1 MKRRAAVYSSSK
13 SRPAVP
19 APAPQAALP
28 AKKPVRARR
37 VRLPSGPLIVAS
49 LALAAV
55 VGLGT
60 LWALQPHGLND
71 KEVGALVKYAL
82 ETAPPPP
89 SAAQAY
95 EKILPSVVAVRAMAD
110 DGEEGTKGMETGKAD
125 WQRGSGVVI
134 VDSGL
139 ILTNLHVVAGA
150 RRIHVTFFDGTDSEA
165 TVVGERPE
173 HDLAVLQAKSLPDDM
188 MPAVMRSTA
197 GLKPGD
203 EVVAV
208 GFPFGI
214 GPSTSAGV
222 ISGLKRD
229 YVSPEGKR
237 LLTNLIQFDAA
248 VNPGNSGGPLVT
260 LDGEVI
266 GIVTGLL
273 NPTEQR
279 VFIGIG
285 FAVPIENAAS
295 AIGLSPF

>member
-1 MKRRAAVYSSSK
+1 
-13 SRPAVP
+13 
-19 APAPQAALP
+19 
-28 AKKPVRARR
+28 
-37 VRLPSGPLIVAS
+37 
-49 LALAAV
+49 
-55 VGLGT
+55 
-60 LWALQPHGLND
+60 
-71 KEVGALVKYAL
+71 
-82 ETAPPPP
+82 
-89 SAAQAY
+89 
-95 EKILPSVVAVRAMAD
+95 
-110 DGEEGTKGMETGKAD
+110 
-125 WQRGSGVVI
+125 
-134 VDSGL
+134 
-139 ILTNLHVVAGA
+139 
-150 RRIHVTFFDGTDSEA
+150 
-165 TVVGERPE
+165 
-173 HDLAVLQAKSLPDDM
+173 
-188 MPAVMRSTA
+188 MRSTA

-214 GPSTSAGV
+214 GPSVSAGV

-273 NPTEQR
+273 NPTENR

-295 AIGLSPF
+295 SIGLSPF